1 MVDFEVSENFVPE
14 ATDTHV
20 EVTAVNGANRLAL
33 TTRGIKDSGATIT
46 SPTTAWW
53 QLNGGDP

>member
-53 QLNGGDP
+53 Q